1 MTTNY
6 RALCSQLLDVID
18 NLPCETNYKN
28 ESRCAFPIDEEVVSR
43 ARLALN
49 QPEPEGLTDEGIQRI
64 ALSLPATC
72 DWSPEHTHWT
82 KSWNVSLTGL
92 LIFARAV
99 ISEMP
104 TALAQPEPE
113 GLTHL
118 AEDGLNALR
127 NQIITSQADY
137 DALFAALSRLAS
149 LENARANPKV
159 PTDNEIISC
168 MFKGHA
174 SISKLEPTWINRHGK
189 ELIAGVRCVLDMVDR
204 APLAQPEPQ
213 GRKPAPNYDRV
224 SEIATAAQT
233 RAAAQHLITK
243 KHCDGDLIPAII
255 GSTLA

>member
-1 MTTNY
+1 MTTPT
-6 RALCSQLLDVID
+6 DW
-18 NLPCETNYKN
+18 
-28 ESRCAFPIDEEVVSR
+28 R
-43 ARLALN
+43 AR
-49 QPEPEGLTDEGIQRI
+49 E
-64 ALSLPATC
+64 
-72 DWSPEHTHWT
+72 
-82 KSWNVSLTGL
+82 
-92 LIFARAV
+92 
-99 ISEMP
+99 
-104 TALAQPEPE
+104 PEPE

-127 NQIITSQADY
+127 NQVISSQADY
-137 DALFAALSRLAS
+137 DAIFAALNRLAS

-159 PTDNEIISC
+159 PTDNEIIGC

-213 GRKPAPNYDRV
+213 RRKPAPNYDRV

-233 RAAAQHLITK
+233 RAAAQHLINK
-243 KHCDGDLIPAII
+243 RHCDGDLIPAII